1 MDDLGCEACHSTTG
15 TRRVGPS
22 FLSLSGQVITVLD
35 AQGASHQVTVNDAYI
50 RESILDPNAMARE
63 DYPRGM
69 MPSFDLK
76 REEVDDLI
84 SAITYLSDPEAVE
97 ERKQEE
103 GTLLLLCLS
112 CLLFVGGHLG
122 LSFPPVRR
130 RLFERLKERGYMW
143 LYSIVVSVGLGA
155 IIWAWTTVPYIELWT
170 LGRFG
175 PWVPVLVMPFVFVL
189 LVASLSTP
197 GSINAARGSEEEPA
211 RGIGKVSRHPMNVSI
226 LLWACCHLVV
236 NGDVASMVLF
246 GSFILLV
253 VLGTR
258 DAENR
263 YRRNPELDWAR
274 VEAVTSI
281 VPLAAVLQ
289 GRTSVKLRE
298 VGALRILAGL
308 GIYAFVLLWYH
319 QAELGVSP
327 MPW

>member
-1 MDDLGCEACHSTTG
+1 MSRPQL
-15 TRRVGPS
+15 V
-22 FLSLSGQVITVLD
+22 
-35 AQGASHQVTVNDAYI
+35 
-50 RESILDPNAMARE
+50 
-63 DYPRGM
+63 
-69 MPSFDLK
+69 
-76 REEVDDLI
+76 
-84 SAITYLSDPEAVE
+84 
-97 ERKQEE
+97 
-103 GTLLLLCLS
+103 
-112 CLLFVGGHLG
+112 
-122 LSFPPVRR
+122 
-130 RLFERLKERGYMW
+130 
-143 LYSIVVSVGLGA
+143 
-155 IIWAWTTVPYIELWT
+155 
-170 LGRFG
+170 
-175 PWVPVLVMPFVFVL
+175 VLVKAPVIGGAKTRL
-189 LVASLSTP
+189 
-197 GSINAARGSEEEPA
+197 A